1 MSENADAVQ
10 VGSEPAA
17 AVVENVDA
25 VQEPAAAA
33 RDVGGAT
40 TQADNPNLV
49 RSVYLATCAHPQSL
63 YAATGE
69 RLALPGRARSFR
81 TPNEDHCN
89 GDRKI
94 ALSYDSYELLIKESI
109 IFEGC
114 KNPVAIK
121 CCPPSVLVAGV
132 GFGIRDHGVLVEI
145 CTFLPLKVLLA
156 VLAGVKLS
164 IWGTC
169 CRTSRSKSWQ
179 RHSSFPFKH
188 LGAARAAWLSWL
200 CFKKSTQAGRST
212 IMWQSSCPPRNVGK
226 RGSETCFPC
235 MV

>member
-89 GDRKI
+89 GTGKSHFHMI
-94 ALSYDSYELLIKESI
+94 HMNCLLRNRSFSRAARI
-109 IFEGC
+109 
-114 KNPVAIK
+114 
-121 CCPPSVLVAGV
+121 
-132 GFGIRDHGVLVEI
+132 LVEI

-200 CFKKSTQAGRST
+200 CFKKSTQAGRPT